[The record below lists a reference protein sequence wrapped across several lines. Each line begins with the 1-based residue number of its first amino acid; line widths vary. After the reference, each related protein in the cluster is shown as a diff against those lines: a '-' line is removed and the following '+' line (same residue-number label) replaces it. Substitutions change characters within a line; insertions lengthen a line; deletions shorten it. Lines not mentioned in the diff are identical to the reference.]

1 MRRLPPAPSQAGTHA
16 LRADRGRRP
25 RLRCRTDQPR
35 QGLVRVPARGLSEE
49 ISQIQIV
56 AAAHGGKTMSDK
68 KRYVDF
74 GYPRTIQ
81 ELQAA
86 LDLAD
91 EERNDPSKWVS
102 SIEFHQRLE
111 EKYPWLR

>member
-1 MRRLPPAPSQAGTHA
+1 
-16 LRADRGRRP
+16 
-25 RLRCRTDQPR
+25 
-35 QGLVRVPARGLSEE
+35 
-49 ISQIQIV
+49 
-56 AAAHGGKTMSDK
+56 MSDK

-81 ELQAA
+81 ELHAA

-91 EERNDPSKWVS
+91 EERNDPSKWIS

-111 EKYPWLR
+111 MKYSWLR

>member
-1 MRRLPPAPSQAGTHA
+1 
-16 LRADRGRRP
+16 
-25 RLRCRTDQPR
+25 
-35 QGLVRVPARGLSEE
+35 
-49 ISQIQIV
+49 
-56 AAAHGGKTMSDK
+56 MSDE
-68 KRYVDF
+68 KRYPNKEFESMMASEPAAGYAMAPQEPVEFLDEPEILDYNFQDEDF

-102 SIEFHQRLE
+102 SIEFHQRLG

>member
-1 MRRLPPAPSQAGTHA
+1 MN
-16 LRADRGRRP
+16 D
-25 RLRCRTDQPR
+25 
-35 QGLVRVPARGLSEE
+35 E
-49 ISQIQIV
+49 
-56 AAAHGGKTMSDK
+56 K
-68 KRYVDF
+68 KYEDF

-91 EERNDPSKWVS
+91 EERNDPTKWVS

>member
-1 MRRLPPAPSQAGTHA
+1 MILI
-16 LRADRGRRP
+16 
-25 RLRCRTDQPR
+25 
-35 QGLVRVPARGLSEE
+35 VN
-49 ISQIQIV
+49 QIKIFRIRDLFIY
-56 AAAHGGKTMSDK
+56 S
-68 KRYVDF
+68 
-74 GYPRTIQ
+74 RTIQ

>member
-1 MRRLPPAPSQAGTHA
+1 
-16 LRADRGRRP
+16 
-25 RLRCRTDQPR
+25 
-35 QGLVRVPARGLSEE
+35 
-49 ISQIQIV
+49 
-56 AAAHGGKTMSDK
+56 MSDK

-91 EERNDPSKWVS
+91 EERNDPSKWIS

-111 EKYPWLR
+111 KKYPWLKIFVC

>member
-1 MRRLPPAPSQAGTHA
+1 
-16 LRADRGRRP
+16 
-25 RLRCRTDQPR
+25 
-35 QGLVRVPARGLSEE
+35 
-49 ISQIQIV
+49 
-56 AAAHGGKTMSDK
+56 MSDK

-111 EKYPWLR
+111 EKYPWLKLFIC

>member
-1 MRRLPPAPSQAGTHA
+1 MILI
-16 LRADRGRRP
+16 
-25 RLRCRTDQPR
+25 
-35 QGLVRVPARGLSEE
+35 VN
-49 ISQIQIV
+49 QIKIFRIRDLLIY
-56 AAAHGGKTMSDK
+56 S
-68 KRYVDF
+68 
-74 GYPRTIQ
+74 RTIQ

-111 EKYPWLR
+111 EKYPWLK

>member
-1 MRRLPPAPSQAGTHA
+1 MILI
-16 LRADRGRRP
+16 
-25 RLRCRTDQPR
+25 
-35 QGLVRVPARGLSEE
+35 VN
-49 ISQIQIV
+49 QIKIFRIRDLLIY
-56 AAAHGGKTMSDK
+56 S
-68 KRYVDF
+68 
-74 GYPRTIQ
+74 RTIQ

>member
-1 MRRLPPAPSQAGTHA
+1 
-16 LRADRGRRP
+16 
-25 RLRCRTDQPR
+25 
-35 QGLVRVPARGLSEE
+35 
-49 ISQIQIV
+49 
-56 AAAHGGKTMSDK
+56 MSDE
-68 KRYVDF
+68 KRYPNKEFESMMASEPAAGYAMAPQEPVEFLDYDFGDEDF

>member
-1 MRRLPPAPSQAGTHA
+1 
-16 LRADRGRRP
+16 
-25 RLRCRTDQPR
+25 
-35 QGLVRVPARGLSEE
+35 
-49 ISQIQIV
+49 
-56 AAAHGGKTMSDK
+56 MSDK

-111 EKYPWLR
+111 EKYPWLKIFVC

>member
-1 MRRLPPAPSQAGTHA
+1 
-16 LRADRGRRP
+16 
-25 RLRCRTDQPR
+25 
-35 QGLVRVPARGLSEE
+35 
-49 ISQIQIV
+49 
-56 AAAHGGKTMSDK
+56 MSDK
-68 KRYVDF
+68 KRYVVF
-74 GYPRTIQ
+74 GYPRTIK

-111 EKYPWLR
+111 EKYPWLKLFIC

>member
-1 MRRLPPAPSQAGTHA
+1 
-16 LRADRGRRP
+16 
-25 RLRCRTDQPR
+25 
-35 QGLVRVPARGLSEE
+35 
-49 ISQIQIV
+49 
-56 AAAHGGKTMSDK
+56 MSDK

-81 ELQAA
+81 EFQAA

-91 EERNDPSKWVS
+91 EERNDPSKWIS

-111 EKYPWLR
+111 KKYPWLKIFVC

>member
-1 MRRLPPAPSQAGTHA
+1 
-16 LRADRGRRP
+16 
-25 RLRCRTDQPR
+25 
-35 QGLVRVPARGLSEE
+35 
-49 ISQIQIV
+49 
-56 AAAHGGKTMSDK
+56 MSDK

-111 EKYPWLR
+111 EKYPWLKLFVC

>member
-1 MRRLPPAPSQAGTHA
+1 MILI
-16 LRADRGRRP
+16 
-25 RLRCRTDQPR
+25 
-35 QGLVRVPARGLSEE
+35 VN
-49 ISQIQIV
+49 QIKIFRIRDLFIY
-56 AAAHGGKTMSDK
+56 S
-68 KRYVDF
+68 
-74 GYPRTIQ
+74 RTIQ

-111 EKYPWLR
+111 EKYPWLK

>member
-1 MRRLPPAPSQAGTHA
+1 MN
-16 LRADRGRRP
+16 D
-25 RLRCRTDQPR
+25 
-35 QGLVRVPARGLSEE
+35 E
-49 ISQIQIV
+49 
-56 AAAHGGKTMSDK
+56 
-68 KRYVDF
+68 KRYPDHEFESMVVSEPVAGYATTHQESIELLEDPLSLDDDFGDEDF

-91 EERNDPSKWVS
+91 EERNDPTKWVS